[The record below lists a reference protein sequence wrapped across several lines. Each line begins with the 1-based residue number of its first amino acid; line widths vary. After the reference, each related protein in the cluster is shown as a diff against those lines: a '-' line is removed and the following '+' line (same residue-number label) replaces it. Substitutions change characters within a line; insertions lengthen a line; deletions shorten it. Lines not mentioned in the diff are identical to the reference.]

1 MLLGWAL
8 RTFGPRLRYQDG
20 LDAPQGAEKIMARL
34 SWRRFVSALGAVIVT
49 SGVALILVT
58 FIIILINPGDQVGSR
73 IAWIC
78 FALIVLAVA
87 VWLWLYVG
95 RFGIYGILPERQ
107 QPATVF
113 RAPVPA
119 PVNVGPARNVG
130 PAAALATETVV
141 EVHAQDAW
149 EDGEEYGPWIEDEE
163 YADEQESRYAKYQLH
178 HPDETV
184 ETEPYEEALPLPQ
197 SEPIDEAG
205 DASDLPTLDTEAGD
219 VSKAMGEVPDKEEPV
234 VISDEPVDVPED
246 TLEPIPAEH
255 AVEHS
260 PIGEV
265 ADESSA
271 SGPDVDIV
279 SPDEVNNAGNDS
291 SQLLSDTP
299 EGRAEALR
307 RIEAWQP
314 ESPDEDEK
322 M

>member
-107 QPATVF
+107 EPATVF

-119 PVNVGPARNVG
+119 PVNVGPARNAG

-141 EVHAQDAW
+141 EVRAQDAW
-149 EDGEEYGPWIEDEE
+149 EDEYGPWIEDEE

-197 SEPIDEAG
+197 SEPIDEPGDAAGVAPVDAEAG
-205 DASDLPTLDTEAGD
+205 DAGEATD
-219 VSKAMGEVPDKEEPV
+219 EVADKDEPV
-234 VISDEPVDVPED
+234 AISDESVDVPED
-246 TLEPIPAEH
+246 TPDPIPAEH

-260 PIGEV
+260 PTGVV

-279 SPDEVNNAGNDS
+279 GPDEVNDAGNDS